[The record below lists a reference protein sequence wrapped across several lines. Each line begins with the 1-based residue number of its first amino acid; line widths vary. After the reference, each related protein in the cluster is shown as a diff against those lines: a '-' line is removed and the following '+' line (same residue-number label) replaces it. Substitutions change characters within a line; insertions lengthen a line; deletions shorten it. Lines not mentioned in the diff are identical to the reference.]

1 MKVSLVGFQ
10 ALRRKTHMTHLK
22 KSLAVLLA
30 VVMIFSS
37 MSVAAS
43 AFDPKVDG
51 GFNLNFTVKFFRMER
66 NADGLIIDKSGNV
79 VGDAN
84 DKLASGVDA
93 DDDINWI
100 ETEKA
105 KPGEKVK
112 ARVYIGTDYYTYSG
126 NIGFLFDSRFLDNP
140 TFEDDGVRT
149 SLTVNS
155 DYLGGAVRLGSDNAG
170 WFSDET
176 KFSQN
181 LNGSLVK
188 RGIISSDY
196 FDNYDIISSTLEIK
210 SGKTTLMSIDEWAV
224 EYDLAV
230 YDSPYTRTVDTVG
243 TGRIPKELAAS
254 TTTGYPMFINMPKG
268 EANTNAASGM
278 YQWDANVNDVPG
290 ELTTTSTVV
299 LDANG
304 GYYIAGSAYETTH
317 TVAGIIGEQV
327 TELGAVTPSM
337 ADYIHVGWSKIPVPA
352 NRAFTAEIKE
362 ALKVS
367 DADAEAQ
374 GNVLSD
380 AQVEAL
386 TLSPAELASYN
397 YDYEEKTLY
406 AVWAPSQASDNY
418 YTYQVFYMRPDGTY
432 STIPDHSQ
440 QIVAETGAEAEILKT
455 PVDGYT
461 LDLKKSDNKI
471 IVKGDKSSVLN
482 AYYARN
488 KYTVNYHYT
497 DRSEIPQ
504 VQAHED
510 IIYGAE
516 VPAFDTAEFPNGAI
530 VKEGYTFIGWK
541 TADGQTPPKTMPA
554 ANVDLYPE
562 FEINEYTYVFDATQG
577 GRFESNDSRTISYVY
592 EYGATP
598 EELAEAPVY
607 PGKVFI
613 GWSEDVPATVTED
626 VTFVALYDDIEYT
639 VKFVDGNE
647 TLDEFPAFYGDKVY
661 AEDVP
666 EGYNAE
672 NSWYVKNADGTKTVV
687 NFPYEVTG
695 DTVLYAAD
703 AADIYNADFYVDGE
717 LYKSV
722 PTVFG
727 EEIDAPK
734 APVKEGYTFKM
745 WDPEVG
751 VMDEAGKSFNAVYDI
766 NKTTITFTD
775 TGDTVIAPIE
785 GDYNSPVTTVV
796 PTPVKEGHTFAG
808 WNTPIPT
815 TMPAEDMTIA
825 ALWTKNTYSI
835 RFENHDGSLIEVV
848 TGLYGSDVTAPA
860 LPVEPGCSYE
870 WDKEVPDTMPAENMT
885 IKAVRSTFRY
895 SINFDTNGGVPEI
908 DPLLDVDY
916 GASIEKPEDPTKE
929 GFSFGGWATK
939 DAPDTPINFP
949 ETMPA
954 ENLELV
960 AIWNANTHK
969 AVFDAA
975 GGIFADGTSSKVI
988 EGIEYGDDV
997 TAPADP
1003 TREGYLFDGWN
1014 PAPDKMIDEDMT
1026 FTAQWTPDP
1035 SGSVEYKINVVTINP
1050 ADGSEI
1056 TQTVVT
1062 NSAKNGETVEI
1073 IKQGATSTANH
1084 VYTFESLISSVSNVL
1099 DESRTTVT
1107 SMTVELGKE
1116 NVLTVYCKL
1125 AEIEVTFL
1133 ANGGKFDNGSGNAVV
1148 TGKYGEE
1155 IEAPADP
1162 TRTGYKFTGWHKP
1175 VEGATFTTDDV
1186 YVAQWAPETYY
1197 AIFNINGE
1205 EYAKVPYEFGE
1216 KITAPEYTPATG
1228 ETFSGWNV
1236 PANTVMGPGDMIFDA
1251 KLTTN
1256 EYTLAYSYST
1266 APSGAEIPASVTG
1279 LNYNSKVTL
1288 ADATEID
1295 GYTFNGWEYDGN
1307 VYAEGAEFT
1316 MPDSN
1321 VTVIG
1326 SYTAINYDITYDTD
1340 DSSVTVPDSAAK
1352 SATVGTAITLP
1363 AVSRDGYTFG
1373 GWEYDGATYSAGAQ
1387 FTMPAEDVE
1396 FKAIWNEI
1404 PADPNEYDV
1413 EYSWTGDVPSDVT
1426 LPEKVEDVPVGT
1438 TVTVADVPSSEGYT
1452 FAGWYYNGKLTESFV
1467 MPEGNVTITGEWT
1480 KDEVPPTKYVLSL
1493 DAADGTF
1500 GDGTDSYTNSFEE
1513 NQTVVTPGEPTRTG
1527 YKFAGW
1533 VDANDNAAS
1542 IPATMPANNVSL
1554 TATWSEL
1561 FDITYVVDG
1570 ETYDTAVDAGE
1581 AGETLPEP
1589 SKGEPK
1595 KDGYVFAGW
1604 VDSEGNPVT
1613 EIPAEDTTVEASWE
1627 EIIPEKYTI
1636 KYYDGSTLLKTEQY
1650 AEDEPI
1656 AEYSLENKE
1665 GYTFNGWTGMP
1676 EDGLMNAEDI
1686 EVFAEWLVNKHD
1698 ITLNAGEGE
1707 FADESSIFTE
1717 DDVPFGTPLSG
1728 IVPLEPTRE
1737 GYTFVGWE
1745 DANGNAATIPT
1756 TMPDE
1761 AIDLTA
1767 KWEIKDITVTFDAG
1781 EGQFA
1786 DGESTKDVTGEY
1798 KSDIKVPADP
1808 TRDGFIFKG
1817 WNGLPSDGKMPAK
1830 DITVTAEWEAE
1841 VVTYTL
1847 TIDAAGGK
1855 VDGKDK
1861 IVKELAAGEPI
1872 ADVADPVREGYI
1884 FKGWD
1889 KEIPDTMPANDYTVT
1904 ATWEAEATP
1913 THTVTYY
1920 LAKDGEVFDTRTF
1933 EEGETMTHPDPVA
1946 EGIVFKGWADENGNP
1961 LPEKMGTEDI
1971 KAYAVI
1977 DYVKSYKATYVA
1989 DGTTFDEYEVKFG
2002 AEIPVPETEP
2012 TKEGFI
2018 FAGWRD
2024 ANGNPVAATMP
2035 AKDVTYTA
2043 QWVKAPV
2050 AGEKFT
2056 AKFVVDGVTHAM
2068 SVLEEGDK
2076 IPVPPAPTKFGYV
2089 FVGWEP
2095 EVPATMPAENIVF
2108 EAQWELDKTFVTIV
2122 IGGTVISGA
2131 VIGTAIGINS
2141 AIITGAVIIGGII
2154 VIVGVSELIKN
2165 THTVTY
2171 MVDGKVYKTYKVVK
2185 GTKIPVPADPA
2196 KDGAEFAGWTPE
2208 IPEKMGDS
2216 DLVFEAKWASDSDV
2230 IIPDTGSAAGI
2241 AAFAAISGAAA
2252 AAYVLVNRKKKDE
2265 E

>member
-1 MKVSLVGFQ
+1 
-10 ALRRKTHMTHLK
+10 MTHLK
-22 KSLAVLLA
+22 KSLAVFLA

-43 AFDPKVDG
+43 AFDATVDG
-51 GFNLNFTVKFFRMER
+51 GFNLDFTVKFFRMER
-66 NADGLIIDKSGNV
+66 NADGLVIDKLGNV
-79 VGDAN
+79 VGDTN
-84 DKLASGVDA
+84 DNLASGVDA

-100 ETEKA
+100 ETTKA

-126 NIGFLFDSRFLDNP
+126 NLGFLFDSRFLNNH
-140 TFEDDGVRT
+140 TFEDNGVRT
-149 SLTVNS
+149 SLNVNTN
-155 DYLGGAVRLGSDNAG
+155 YLGGAVRLGSDNAG
-170 WFSDET
+170 WYSDET

-181 LNGSLVK
+181 INGALVK
-188 RGIISSDY
+188 KGIISSDY

-210 SGKTTLMSIDEWAV
+210 SGKTTLLSIDEWTV
-224 EYDLAV
+224 EYDLTV
-230 YDSPYTRTVDTVG
+230 YDSDYTRTVDNKG
-243 TGRIPKELAAS
+243 TARIPKELAAS
-254 TTTGYPMFINMPKG
+254 TTSGYPMFINMPKG
-268 EANTNAASGM
+268 PANTSTAYGM
-278 YQWDANVNDVPG
+278 YQWDATVNDVPG
-290 ELTTTSTVV
+290 EITTTSSVV

-304 GYYIAGSAYETTH
+304 GYFIAGSSYETTH
-317 TVAGIIGEQV
+317 TVSGIIGDNV
-327 TELGAVTPSM
+327 TELGAVTPAM
-337 ADYIHVGWSKIPVPA
+337 EDYIHIGWSKIPVPA
-352 NRAFTAEIKE
+352 NKAFTAEIKE
-362 ALKVS
+362 ALGVS
-367 DADAEAQ
+367 DAQAEAQ
-374 GNVLSD
+374 GNVLS
-380 AQVEAL
+380 AEQVEAL
-386 TLSPAELASYN
+386 TLSPADLASYE
-397 YDYEEKTLY
+397 YDYDKKTLY
-406 AVWAPSQASDNY
+406 AVWEPSQASDNY
-418 YTYQVFYMRPDGTY
+418 YTYQVFYMLPDGTY
-432 STIPDHSQ
+432 SATPDHSQ
-440 QIVAETGAEAEILKT
+440 QILAETGTEAELLKT
-455 PVDGYT
+455 PVDGFT
-461 LDLKKSDNKI
+461 LDLSKSDDKI

-488 KYTVNYHYT
+488 KYTVTYHYT
-497 DRSEIPQ
+497 DRSEVPQ
-504 VQAHED
+504 VQEHEG
-510 IIYGAE
+510 INYGAE
-516 VPAFDTAEFPNGAI
+516 VPAFDTAEFPDGAI
-530 VKEGYTFIGWK
+530 VKEGHTFTGWK
-541 TADGQTPPKTMPA
+541 TADGQTPPATMPA

-562 FEINEYTYVFDATQG
+562 FVINEYTYIFDATQG
-577 GRFESNDSRTISYVY
+577 GRFESNDARTISYVY
-592 EYGATP
+592 EFGATP
-598 EELAEAPVY
+598 EELTEAPVF
-607 PGKVFI
+607 PGKTFI
-613 GWSEDVPATVTED
+613 GWSEDLPETVTED

-639 VKFVDGNE
+639 VTFVDGDE
-647 TLDEFPAFYGDKVY
+647 TLDEFPAYYGDKVY
-661 AEDVP
+661 EEDIP
-666 EGYNAE
+666 EGYGAE
-672 NSWYVKNADGTKTVV
+672 NSWYIKNADGTKTVV
-687 NFPYEVTG
+687 SFPYEVKG

-703 AADIYNADFYVDGE
+703 TANVYNADFYVDGE

-722 PTVFG
+722 PTVFD
-727 EEIDAPK
+727 EEIVAPE
-734 APVKEGYTFKM
+734 APAKEGYTFVM

-751 VMDEAGKSFNAVYDI
+751 VMDEEGKSFNAVYEI
-766 NKTTITFTD
+766 NKTTITFTN
-775 TGDTVIAPIE
+775 TGDTVIDPIT
-785 GDYNSPVTTVV
+785 GDYNTPITATI

-808 WNTPIPT
+808 WNTPVPS

-835 RFENHDGSLIEVV
+835 RFENHDGSLIDVV
-848 TGLYGSDVTAPA
+848 TALYGEDVTAPE
-860 LPVEPGCSYE
+860 LPVEAGYE
-870 WDKEVPDTMPAENMT
+870 YSWDKSVPSTMPAENMT
-885 IKAVRSTFRY
+885 IKAVRTPLKFSVT
-895 SINFDTNGGVPEI
+895 FDTNDGVPAEI
-908 DPLLDVDY
+908 APIEDVNCGDP
-916 GASIEKPEDPTKE
+916 ITQPEDPTKE
-929 GFSFGGWATK
+929 GYTFGGWADK
-939 DAPDTPINFP
+939 SDPETPVDFP

-954 ENLELV
+954 GGLNLI
-960 AIWNANTHK
+960 AIWNANTHN

-975 GGIFADGTSSKVI
+975 GGVYTDGTSSKIV
-988 EGIEYGDDV
+988 EGIEYGADV
-997 TAPADP
+997 VAPEEP
-1003 TREGYLFDGWN
+1003 TREGYIFDGWN
-1014 PAPDKMIDEDMT
+1014 PVPDKMIDDDMT

-1050 ADGSEI
+1050 ANGSEI
-1056 TQTVVT
+1056 TETVVT

-1073 IKQGATSTANH
+1073 VKRGTTSTADH
-1084 VYTFESLISSVSNVL
+1084 IYTFEDIIDSASNVL
-1099 DESRTTVT
+1099 DEERTTVT
-1107 SMTVELGKE
+1107 SMTVVLGE
-1116 NVLTVYCKL
+1116 DNTLTVYCKL

-1133 ANGGKFDNGSGNAVV
+1133 ANGGKFENGTGNVVV
-1148 TGKYGEE
+1148 TGKYGET
-1155 IEAPADP
+1155 IVAPAEP

-1175 VEGATFTTDDV
+1175 VEGTFTADDA
-1186 YVAQWAPETYY
+1186 YVAQWEAETYN

-1205 EYAKVPYEFGE
+1205 EYAKVPYKFGE
-1216 KITAPEYTPATG
+1216 KITAPEYTPETG

-1236 PANTVMGPGDMIFDA
+1236 PTNTVMGPGDMVFDA
-1251 KLTTN
+1251 TLTTN
-1256 EYTLAYSYST
+1256 EYTLTYSYAS

-1279 LNYNSKVTL
+1279 LNYNSKVEL
-1288 ADATEID
+1288 ADATAIE

-1326 SYTAINYDITYDTD
+1326 SYTAINYDITYDTG
-1340 DSSVTVPDSAAK
+1340 DSEVTVPDSAAK

-1363 AVSRDGYTFG
+1363 AVSRNGYTFG

-1387 FTMPAEDVE
+1387 FTMPANEVS
-1396 FKAIWNEI
+1396 FKAIWEEI
-1404 PADPNEYDV
+1404 PADPNEYNV
-1413 EYSWTGDVPSDVT
+1413 EYSWTGDIPSDVT
-1426 LPEKVEDVPVGT
+1426 LPDALADVPVGT

-1467 MPEGNVTITGEWT
+1467 MPEGDVTITGTWT
-1480 KDEVPPTKYVLSL
+1480 KDEVPPTKYELSL
-1493 DAADGTF
+1493 DAAGGQF

-1513 NQTVVTPGEPTRTG
+1513 GQTVVTPGEPARNG
-1527 YKFAGW
+1527 YEFAGW
-1533 VDANDNAAS
+1533 VDASGNAAS
-1542 IPATMPANNVSL
+1542 MPATMPANDVSL

-1570 ETYDTAVDAGE
+1570 ETYDTVTDAGE
-1581 AGETLPEP
+1581 EGDPLPAP
-1589 SKGEPK
+1589 SKGEPEK
-1595 KDGYVFAGW
+1595 EGYIFAGW
-1604 VDSEGNPVT
+1604 VDAQGNPVT
-1613 EIPAEDTTVEASWE
+1613 EIPGADTTVNASWE
-1627 EIIPEKYTI
+1627 EIIPETYTI

-1650 AEDEPI
+1650 EEDELI
-1656 AEYSLENKE
+1656 AEYTLENKE

-1676 EDGLMNAEDI
+1676 EDGLMNAENI
-1686 EVFAEWLVNKHD
+1686 EVFADWTVNKNN

-1707 FADESSIFTE
+1707 FSDESSIFTE
-1717 DDVPFGTPLSG
+1717 DDVPYGTPLSG

-1737 GYTFVGWE
+1737 GYDFVGWE
-1745 DANGNAATIPT
+1745 DEQGNIVTIPT

-1761 AIDLTA
+1761 EINLTA

-1781 EGQFA
+1781 EGQF
-1786 DGESTKDVTGEY
+1786 DNGESTKDVTGEY
-1798 KSDIKVPADP
+1798 KSDIELPEEP

-1817 WNGLPSDGKMPAK
+1817 WKGLPSDGKMPAE

-1841 VVTYTL
+1841 IVTYTL

-1861 IVKELAAGEPI
+1861 IVKELAAGETI

-1889 KEIPDTMPANDYTVT
+1889 KDIPDTMPAEDLTIT
-1904 ATWEAEATP
+1904 ATWEQEATP
-1913 THTVTYY
+1913 KHTVTYY

-1961 LPEKMGTEDI
+1961 LPETMGTEDI

-1977 DYVKSYKATYVA
+1977 DYIKSYKATYVS
-1989 DGTTFDEYEVKFG
+1989 DGTTYDEYDVKFG
-2002 AEIPVPETEP
+2002 AEIPVPETAP
-2012 TKEGFI
+2012 TKEGYI
-2018 FAGWRD
+2018 FSGWRD

-2043 QWVKAPV
+2043 QWTKAPV
-2050 AGEKFT
+2050 TGEQFT
-2056 AKFVVDGVTHAM
+2056 AKFVVDGVTHAL

-2095 EVPATMPAENIVF
+2095 EVPETMPAENLVF

-2122 IGGTVISGA
+2122 VGGTVISGA

-2141 AIITGAVIIGGII
+2141 AIITGAIIVGGII
-2154 VIVGVSELIKN
+2154 VIVGVSELVKN

-2196 KDGAEFAGWTPE
+2196 KDGAEFSGWTPE

-2216 DLVFEAKWASDSDV
+2216 DLVFEAQWASDSDV